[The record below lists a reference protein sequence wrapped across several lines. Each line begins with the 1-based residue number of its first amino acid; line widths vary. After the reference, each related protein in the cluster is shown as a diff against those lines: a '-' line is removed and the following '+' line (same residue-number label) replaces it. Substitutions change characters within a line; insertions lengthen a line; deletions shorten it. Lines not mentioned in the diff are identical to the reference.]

1 MKKRLLAAVLA
12 CAMMLG
18 LTACSGLSSSK
29 WTENDF
35 TFKGS
40 EDEITLKEG
49 RELLVYEDVT
59 YVRKYSDGSYDQY
72 DEEYETQRG
81 LTLGMEL
88 SDYKKHYNV
97 VKGYAVWEIYSGDDG
112 MYTSFAEYNNED
124 PDDMYGSDVTNVWL
138 DLGFYKQDGK
148 WVAMQDVEVQNIWFC
163 EEDQDDYDECVIL
176 SVNLSADG
184 EIIGLGC
191 NHFSYDDE
199 WVEWQA
205 WAE

>member
-1 MKKRLLAAVLA
+1 MKKRLLAAALA

-29 WTENDF
+29 WTENDL

-81 LTLGMEL
+81 LKLGMEL
-88 SDYKKHYNV
+88 SDYKKLYNV
-97 VKGYAVWEIYSGDDG
+97 VKGYAVWEIYSGEDG
-112 MYTSFAEYNNED
+112 AYTSFAEYNNED

-138 DLGFYKQDGK
+138 DLGFYMQDGK

-163 EEDQDDYDECVIL
+163 EENLDDYDECVIL

-184 EIIGLGC
+184 DIIGLGC

>member
-1 MKKRLLAAVLA
+1 MKKRLMAAVLA

-29 WTENDF
+29 LTENDF

-72 DEEYETQRG
+72 DEGYETQRG
-81 LTLGMEL
+81 LKLGMEL
-88 SDYKKHYNV
+88 SDYKKLYNV

-112 MYTSFAEYNNED
+112 MYTSFA
-124 PDDMYGSDVTNVWL
+124 
-138 DLGFYKQDGK
+138 
-148 WVAMQDVEVQNIWFC
+148 
-163 EEDQDDYDECVIL
+163 
-176 SVNLSADG
+176 
-184 EIIGLGC
+184 
-191 NHFSYDDE
+191 
-199 WVEWQA
+199 
-205 WAE
+205 

>member
-81 LTLGMEL
+81 LKLGMEI
-88 SDYKKHYNV
+88 SDYKKL
-97 VKGYAVWEIYSGDDG
+97 YSGDDG

>member
-1 MKKRLLAAVLA
+1 MKKRLMAAVLA

-81 LTLGMEL
+81 LKLGMEL
-88 SDYKKHYNV
+88 SDYKKLYNV

-124 PDDMYGSDVTNVWL
+124 PDDMYGSDVTNV
-138 DLGFYKQDGK
+138 
-148 WVAMQDVEVQNIWFC
+148 
-163 EEDQDDYDECVIL
+163 
-176 SVNLSADG
+176 
-184 EIIGLGC
+184 
-191 NHFSYDDE
+191 
-199 WVEWQA
+199 
-205 WAE
+205 